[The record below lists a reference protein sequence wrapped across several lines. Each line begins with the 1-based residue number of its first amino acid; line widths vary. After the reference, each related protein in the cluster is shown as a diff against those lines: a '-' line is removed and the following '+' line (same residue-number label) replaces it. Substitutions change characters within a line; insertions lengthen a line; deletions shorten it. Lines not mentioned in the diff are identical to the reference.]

1 MAVESVDG
9 DAGAQQPDA
18 AGRPVPTRTPDLGIA
33 SRIAVSGAG
42 SPRRSEAFGF
52 EDGVGTGRKFL
63 LGLELPWWARPSWGG
78 QTGTGARPGR
88 ERGGRTPD
96 FRLVDA
102 GHRIAPGAIV
112 GPVSSAGTILRAAR
126 WMGSA
131 VARRDPPLGTVVVCS
146 GRSEFIEKYLD
157 VAADLLDRGFAVV
170 VFDWRGQGLS
180 DRPLADPRKGHV
192 SSFLDYET
200 DLLAVVDQ
208 ILQPFCPKP
217 WFALA
222 HSMGGAVALNFAADH
237 PGVLH
242 RLVLSAPMIEIAR
255 LPFAET
261 LRATARLCRYGGLS
275 RSFVPGVRGR
285 AGLFGTF
292 ANNLLTSDEAR
303 YQTVL
308 DYLRAEP
315 RLALGAPTI
324 GWVHAAFVAMARLHA
339 DDYPLRM
346 TTPVLAVNPGYDR
359 VVEARATDRL
369 VARLRASRVVAV
381 PHSRHEILIERD
393 IFRQQFWAAFD
404 AFVPGS
410 GETAA
415 MRGRPRAT
423 AS

>member
-1 MAVESVDG
+1 MAAAFVG
-9 DAGAQQPDA
+9 NDAGLRRLDA
-18 AGRPVPTRTPDLGIA
+18 VGRPAPIQATDLAGP
-33 SRIAVSGAG
+33 SRIAGSGAG
-42 SPRRSEAFGF
+42 SRGLSETSGF
-52 EDGVGTGRKFL
+52 EDPAEPGRNSL
-63 LGLELPWWARPSWGG
+63 LGFELPWWGRPASGG
-78 QTGTGARPGR
+78 RTIAGVGPRR
-88 ERGGRTPD
+88 DRNGRTPD

-102 GHRIAPGAIV
+102 RHRIASGAIV
-112 GPVSSAGTILRAAR
+112 GPVSSEGTILRAVR
-126 WMGSA
+126 WMA
-131 VARRDPPLGTVVVCS
+131 PNPARRDPPVGTVVVCT

-180 DRPLADPRKGHV
+180 DRLLADARKGHV
-192 SSFLDYET
+192 ASFLDYQA

-208 ILQPFCPKP
+208 VLQPFCPKP
-217 WFALA
+217 WFGLA

-237 PGVLH
+237 PGVFR

-275 RSFVPGVRGR
+275 GSFVPGVRAR

-324 GWVHAAFVAMARLHA
+324 GWVHAAFVAMARLH
-339 DDYPLRM
+339 DNDYPLRM

-359 VVEARATDRL
+359 VVEPRATDRL
-369 VARLRASRVVAV
+369 IARLRASRVVAV

-393 IFRQQFWAAFD
+393 VFRQQFWAAFD

-410 GETAA
+410 G
-415 MRGRPRAT
+415 
-423 AS
+423 